1 MKITVQDF
9 DGANTVH
16 PYFGP
21 AMKGEQIL
29 HVRYERVL
37 DPFRGYLAHTSAGWI
52 EADRLTV
59 MAS

>member
-1 MKITVQDF
+1 
-9 DGANTVH
+9 
-16 PYFGP
+16 
-21 AMKGEQIL
+21 MKGEQIL